1 MVDAVTMVAVALLVG
16 GVVGTL
22 VPIVPGGLL
31 SLSGVYLYWWASGF
45 AEPGTITLG
54 ILTVLGV
61 VTLFAEF
68 FAGALAARVG
78 GASWTT
84 TTIAGVVAIV
94 SLLVVGPVGL
104 LIGLFGTVFVVEY
117 LRRGDANHSARSAL
131 FATVGTL
138 ASSAIQAML
147 TATMLFVFVVSVFA
161 L

>member
-1 MVDAVTMVAVALLVG
+1 MVDAITMVAVALLVG

-22 VPIVPGGLL
+22 VPLVPGGLL

-45 AEPGTITLG
+45 GEPGTITLV
-54 ILTVLGV
+54 ILTVLGA
-61 VTLFAEF
+61 VTIFAEF

-84 TTIAGVVAIV
+84 TTIAAVGAIV

>member
-22 VPIVPGGLL
+22 VPLVPGGLL
-31 SLSGVYLYWWASGF
+31 SLSGVYLYWWTSGF
-45 AEPGTITLG
+45 GEPGTITIV
-54 ILTVLGV
+54 ILTVLGA
-61 VTLFAEF
+61 VTIFAEF

-84 TTIAGVVAIV
+84 TTIAGVVAVV

>member
-1 MVDAVTMVAVALLVG
+1 MVDAITMVAVALLVG

-22 VPIVPGGLL
+22 VPLVPGGLL
-31 SLSGVYLYWWASGF
+31 SLSGVYLYWWTSSF
-45 AEPGTITLG
+45 AEPGTITLV
-54 ILTVLGV
+54 ILTVLGA
-61 VTLFAEF
+61 VTIFAEF

-84 TTIAGVVAIV
+84 TTIAAVVAIV